1 MTSSDTQTLRHLQQE
16 NIRLRNDINSMRD
29 YIERLQRGFTAMVS
43 LQESVKNTT
52 KETNVFHLIRE
63 ILISA
68 LDAVDSENGALL
80 LLDDESGELVF
91 VEVIGP
97 ARKKLLNYRLDKDL
111 GVAGWV
117 VKNRQSRLVEDVRRD
132 PYFTLSVDNYT
143 GVDTQSLI
151 CIPLLDLHRP
161 LGAIEAVNTRTG
173 RPFNE
178 TDKEIMTIVGYLA
191 SFAIIAA
198 EKIQS

>member
-16 NIRLRNDINSMRD
+16 NIRLRNDINSLQD
-29 YIERLQRGFTAMVS
+29 YNERLLRGYKAMAS
-43 LQESVKNTT
+43 LHESVKNIT
-52 KETNVFHLIRE
+52 KDTNVFHLIRE

-80 LLDDESGELVF
+80 LLDDETSELVF
-91 VEVIGP
+91 VEVIGV
-97 ARKKLLNYRLDKDL
+97 ARDKLLNYRLEKGL

-132 PYFTLSVDNYT
+132 PYFTITVDHYT
-143 GVDTQSLI
+143 GVDTQSLV
-151 CIPLLDLHRP
+151 CVPLLDANRP

-173 RPFNE
+173 RPFTE
-178 TDKEIMTIVGYLA
+178 TDKEIMTIVGCLA
-191 SFAIIAA
+191 SIAILAA
-198 EKIQS
+198 EKTQA

>member
-16 NIRLRNDINSMRD
+16 NIRLRNDINSMRA
-29 YIERLQRGFTAMVS
+29 YIERLQQGLKAMAS
-43 LQESVKNTT
+43 LQESVKNITT
-52 KETNVFHLIRE
+52 DTNIFHLIRE
-63 ILISA
+63 VLIYT
-68 LDAVDSENGALL
+68 LEAVDSENGALL
-80 LLDDESGELVF
+80 LLDDETNELVF
-91 VEVIGP
+91 VEVIGA
-97 ARKKLLNYRLDKDL
+97 ARDKLLNYRLEKGL

-132 PYFTLSVDNYT
+132 PYFTISVDQYT

-151 CIPLLDLHRP
+151 CVPLLDIQRP

-178 TDKEIMTIVGYLA
+178 TDKEVMTIAGHLA
-191 SFAIIAA
+191 STAIIAA
-198 EKIQS
+198 EKIQT